1 MKYYVEESLSDFDFR
16 EGAADRAKNLDSSE
30 LDRFEDMISDYIGD
44 EPSQT
49 DINDFFW
56 FDFKEVCHALG
67 YACDDAD
74 DPVRDVEDFSES
86 FRIEVLTDYVEAAGW
101 KATPEQIQALD
112 EKCIE
117 EGDAYELNAEE
128 DTFDIDDSMIE
139 DYAKAVGI
147 VTEEEE

>member
-1 MKYYVEESLSDFDFR
+1 MKYYVEESLSDFDFWG
-16 EGAADRAKNLDSSE
+16 GAADRAKNLDSSE
-30 LDRFEDMISDYIGD
+30 LDQFEDMISDYIGD

-49 DINDFFW
+49 EINDLFW
-56 FDFKEVCHALG
+56 YDFKEVCHALG

-86 FRIEVLTDYVEAAGW
+86 YRIDVLTDYVEAAGW
-101 KATPEQIQALD
+101 QATPEQIKALD

-117 EGDAYELNAEE
+117 EGDAYELNADE
-128 DTFDIDDSMIE
+128 DTFDIDDTMVE
-139 DYAKAVGI
+139 EYAKAVGI